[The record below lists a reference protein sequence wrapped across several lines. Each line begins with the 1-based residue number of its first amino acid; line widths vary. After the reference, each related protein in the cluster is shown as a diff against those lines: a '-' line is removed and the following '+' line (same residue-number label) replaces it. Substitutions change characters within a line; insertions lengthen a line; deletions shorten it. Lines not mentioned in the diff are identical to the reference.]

1 MKKFFALFLCL
12 VLMLGICMPITATDE
27 DTVTILFTHDL
38 HSHFLPIGTDDG
50 GESGGYARLYTLM
63 EEERN
68 KAEGALITVDAGDF
82 SMGSLFQTVYA
93 TDAAELR
100 ILGKL
105 GYDALT
111 FGNHEFDFRQQGLI
125 DMLNNAVASGDK
137 LPPIVCGNYY
147 PPTDGTAEAA
157 WDAYNNYGVKDYIMI
172 EKEGVRFA
180 VFGLVGVDSQSN
192 APMSGIVFQDPAE
205 TASRIIKEIKEK
217 EDYDYIICLSHSGT
231 DSEEDESEDFQL
243 AKAVDGIDVIVSGH
257 THTTLRT
264 PIHVNNT
271 WIVSGGSYSENL
283 GVLKIKGTHGATELV
298 SYELREVDEN
308 VADNEEIASVIEYY
322 KTLVSENYLG
332 QYGLTFDEVLAISPF
347 NFDSVGGA
355 QADKALGNFISDAY
369 RYAVES
375 IEGEN
380 AEDRITFTVV
390 ASGIVRGTFTEGEIT
405 TSEVYEI
412 DSLGVGA
419 DGKSGYP
426 LVSVYLTGKDL
437 KTALEVDASVVPL
450 MSAAQLYGSGL
461 YWKYNTKRMIFNKV
475 VETGVMMDDGSI
487 VPIEDDQ
494 LYRVVTGLYC
504 CQMLSAVE
512 GKSFG
517 LLSITPRHKD
527 GTPVTDYDSLII
539 HDQNGNEIKEWY
551 ALAMYL
557 QSFEKNEDGIPVVPE
572 SYSQP
577 EARKVV
583 YESTNL
589 YELLR
594 GANHFTWILIVA
606 ILVVV
611 AIIALV
617 VFLIVRKILRKK
629 KKAETRK

>member
-12 VLMLGICMPITATDE
+12 VLMLGFCMPVTAANE
-27 DTVTILFTHDL
+27 DVATILFTHDL
-38 HSHFLPIGTDDG
+38 HSHFLPVGTNDG
-50 GESGGYARLYTLM
+50 GESGGYARLYTLL

-68 KAEGALITVDAGDF
+68 KADGAVITVDAGDF

-100 ILGKL
+100 VLGKL
-105 GYDALT
+105 GVEATT

-147 PPTDGTAEAA
+147 PPTDGTAEEA
-157 WDAYNNYGVKDYIMI
+157 WEAYNNYGVKDYIVI
-172 EKEGVRFA
+172 EKDGVRFA
-180 VFGLVGVDSQSN
+180 IFGLMGVDAHSN
-192 APMSGIVFQDPAE
+192 APMSGMNFENPIE
-205 TASRIIKEIKEK
+205 TAERIVKEIKEN
-217 EDYDYIICLSHSGT
+217 EDYDYIICLSHAGT
-231 DSEEDESEDFQL
+231 DSVEDESEDFQL
-243 AKAVDGIDVIVSGH
+243 AKAVDGIDVIISGH
-257 THTTLRT
+257 THTTLHE
-264 PIHVNNT
+264 PLHVNQT
-271 WIVSGGSYSENL
+271 WIVSCGSYAKNL

-322 KTLVSENYLG
+322 KSLVSENYLG
-332 QYGLTFDEVLAISPF
+332 QYGLTFDQVLAISPF
-347 NFDSVGGA
+347 NFDSTGGA

-375 IEGEN
+375 VEGEN

-390 ASGIVRGTFTEGEIT
+390 ASGIVRGTFTSGEIT

-450 MSAAQLYGSGL
+450 MSAAQLYGNGL

-475 VETGVMMDDGSI
+475 VETGIIMDDGSI
-487 VPIEDDQ
+487 VPIEDDE

-512 GKSFG
+512 DKSLG
-517 LLSITPRHKD
+517 LLSVTPRHKD

-539 HDQNGNEIKEWY
+539 HDANGNEIKEWY
-551 ALAMYL
+551 ALAAYL

-577 EARKVV
+577 DARKVV

-589 YELLR
+589 VELLR
-594 GANHFTWILIVA
+594 GANIFTWVLIIV
-606 ILVVV
+606 IFVVV
-611 AIIALV
+611 ALIALV
-617 VFLIVRKILRKK
+617 VFLVTRKILRKK
-629 KKAETRK
+629 RNNKAN